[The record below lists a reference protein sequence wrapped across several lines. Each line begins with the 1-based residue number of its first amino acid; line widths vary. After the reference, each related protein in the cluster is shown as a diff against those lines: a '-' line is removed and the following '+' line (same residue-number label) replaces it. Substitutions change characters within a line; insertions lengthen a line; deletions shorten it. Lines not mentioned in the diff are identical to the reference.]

1 MDKEN
6 KNINKNKVNID
17 EEIANEIGI
26 LGKHEVGEDSTK
38 YGEFVSS
45 YFAWISLPE
54 QKEKAKELNEMTKRG
69 GKNDI

>member
-6 KNINKNKVNID
+6 KKINKNKVNID
-17 EEIANEIGI
+17 EEIANEISI
-26 LGKHEVGEDSTK
+26 LEKHEVGEDSTK

-54 QKEKAKELNEMTKRG
+54 QAATNAQYRKVKLIE
-69 GKNDI
+69 

>member
-17 EEIANEIGI
+17 EEIANEISI
-26 LGKHEVGEDSTK
+26 LGKYEVGEDSTK

-54 QKEKAKELNEMTKRG
+54 QKENAERLQNITKIKEKDQG
-69 GKNDI
+69 

>member
-17 EEIANEIGI
+17 EEIANEISI
-26 LGKHEVGEDSTK
+26 IGKHEVGEDSTK

-45 YFAWISLPE
+45 YFAWIPLPE
-54 QKEKAKELNEMTKRG
+54 QKKKAKELNEMTKRG

>member
-17 EEIANEIGI
+17 EEIANEISI

-38 YGEFVSS
+38 YGEFVCTE
-45 YFAWISLPE
+45 YQWLPLE
-54 QKEKAKELNEMTKRG
+54 KQKEQAEKMANMTKKES
-69 GKNDI
+69 GKKD

>member
-17 EEIANEIGI
+17 EEIANEISI

-45 YFAWISLPE
+45 YFAWIPLPE
-54 QKEKAKELNEMTKRG
+54 QKKKAKELNEMTKRG

>member
-17 EEIANEIGI
+17 EKIANEISI

-45 YFAWISLPE
+45 YFA
-54 QKEKAKELNEMTKRG
+54 
-69 GKNDI
+69 

>member
-45 YFAWISLPE
+45 YFAWIPLPE
-54 QKEKAKELNEMTKRG
+54 QKQKAEEMNNMTKKEG
-69 GKNDI
+69 EK